1 MTPWRTLLLAWSA
14 ALGAACTEPPPASD
28 GAVAADL
35 ATVPDQA
42 DCLDE
47 TGDRGRG
54 GVCLYSVRGR
64 VLDDNGVPVRD
75 TTVTVCGP
83 ACFYGRT
90 GSDGDFT
97 VPVGQYLRTNLY
109 SVLLHVQPQRAAY
122 YVQLPRLEGG
132 HATFSAPLKVLGMPA
147 DGPVI
152 KEDTSAQTLTAG
164 GVTLTV
170 EAGTD
175 IFISLEDAREPTLGR
190 KFRPLRVTQLDAIP
204 FLGDLKPAALY
215 AFGPFEA
222 EFSKPARLSLDNTQ
236 IGLPASTAVE
246 FLGQQGLLKGMLP
259 GSAFSLLGTGK
270 VSADG
275 KRVEMDA
282 GAGVSLLTWIA
293 VRKKVN

>member
-1 MTPWRTLLLAWSA
+1 MSWRTLLLAWSA
-14 ALGAACTEPPPASD
+14 ALIPACSEPSPSPDGPPAS
-28 GAVAADL
+28 ADL
-35 ATVPDQA
+35 AAAPDQA

-54 GVCLYSVRGR
+54 GVCLHAVQGRVVDDKGISVR
-64 VLDDNGVPVRD
+64 DA
-75 TTVTVCGP
+75 TVTVCGA

-90 GSDGDFT
+90 GPEGDFT
-97 VPVGQYLRTNLY
+97 VPVGQYLRADLY

-122 YVQLPRLEGG
+122 YVRLPRIEGG
-132 HATFSAPLKVLGMPA
+132 RASFAAPLPVLPMPA
-147 DGPVI
+147 DGPTI
-152 KEDTSAQTLTAG
+152 KDDTSAQTLTAG

-190 KFRPLRVTQLDAIP
+190 KFRPLRVTRFDTLP
-204 FLGDLKPAALY
+204 FLGDLKPAALF

-222 EFSKPARLSLDNTQ
+222 EFSKPARLTLDNAQ
-236 IGLPASTAVE
+236 IALPANTVVE
-246 FLGQQGLLKGMLP
+246 FLGQKGLLKGMLP
-259 GSAFSLLGTGK
+259 GADFAVLGTGK
-270 VSADG
+270 VSSDG

-282 GAGVSLLTWIA
+282 GVGVSLLTWIA